1 MKTSKEIK
9 TAILVLLGILL
20 FIFIFNYLK
29 GENLLSS
36 SRKITAIY
44 SNVEGLAISSAVTI
58 NGHKVGRVQD
68 IRFTDDNSGMLEVSM
83 LIDSDFNFSKN
94 SIAELYESGLIGG
107 KAISIIP
114 AFDGSANT
122 ISGDVL
128 KSKIKPGLTELVNQ
142 RLTPLQEK
150 IESVMVSADHLLN
163 NVNSIF
169 DEKTKSDIKGSIS
182 QLEQTISSFEKTS
195 NSLQNLL
202 ETNKNAINNSIGN
215 FSDISDDLSIVTDK
229 LSKSDFEQTIN
240 ELKYSLNSFNSLLSD
255 LDNGEGSLGKLFN
268 DEGLYNNLEASLGQL
283 ESLLEDMKL
292 NPKRYVHFSLFGKK
306 INNMSRKTLIRILI
320 QINNKDLCI

>member
-9 TAILVLLGILL
+9 TAVLVLSGILL

-58 NGHKVGRVQD
+58 NGHKVGKVQD
-68 IRFTDDNSGMLEVSM
+68 IRFTDDKSGMLEVSM

-114 AFDGSANT
+114 AFDGSSN
-122 ISGDVL
+122 IVSGDVL

-150 IESVMVSADHLLN
+150 IESVMVSADLLLN

-215 FSDISDDLSIVTDK
+215 FSDISDDLSIVTEK

-240 ELKYSLNSFNSLLSD
+240 ELKFSLNNFNSLLSG
-255 LDNGEGSLGKLFN
+255 LDSGEGSLGKLFN

-306 INNMSRKTLIRILI
+306 NKQYIKRDINKNTDS
-320 QINNKDLCI
+320 NK

>member
-9 TAILVLLGILL
+9 TAVLVLSGILL

-58 NGHKVGRVQD
+58 NGHKVGKVQD
-68 IRFTDDNSGMLEVSM
+68 IRFTDDKSGMLEVSM

-107 KAISIIP
+107 KAISIVP

-122 ISGDVL
+122 VSGDVL

-150 IESVMVSADHLLN
+150 IESVMVSADLLLN

-215 FSDISDDLSIVTDK
+215 ISDISDDLSIVTDK

-240 ELKYSLNSFNSLLSD
+240 ELKFSLNNFNSLLSG
-255 LDNGEGSLGKLFN
+255 LDSGEGSLGKLFN

-306 INNMSRKTLIRILI
+306 NKQYVEKDINKNTDS
-320 QINNKDLCI
+320 NK

>member
-9 TAILVLLGILL
+9 TAVLVLSGILL

-58 NGHKVGRVQD
+58 NGHKVGKVQD
-68 IRFTDDNSGMLEVSM
+68 IRFTDDKSGMLEVSM

-114 AFDGSANT
+114 AFDGSSNT
-122 ISGDVL
+122 VSGDVL

-150 IESVMVSADHLLN
+150 IESVMVSADLLLN

-215 FSDISDDLSIVTDK
+215 ISDISDDLSVVTDK

-240 ELKYSLNSFNSLLSD
+240 ELKFSLNNFNSLLSG

-306 INNMSRKTLIRILI
+306 NKQYIERDINKNTDS
-320 QINNKDLCI
+320 NK

>member
-9 TAILVLLGILL
+9 TAVLVLSGILL

-58 NGHKVGRVQD
+58 NGHKVGKVQD
-68 IRFTDDNSGMLEVSM
+68 IRFTDDKSGMLEVSM
-83 LIDSDFNFSKN
+83 LVDSDFNFSKN

-122 ISGDVL
+122 VSGDVL

-150 IESVMVSADHLLN
+150 IESVMVSADLLLN

-182 QLEQTISSFEKTS
+182 QIEQTISSFEKTS

-202 ETNKNAINNSIGN
+202 ETNKNAINNSIAN
-215 FSDISDDLSIVTDK
+215 ISDISDDLSIVTDK
-229 LSKSDFEQTIN
+229 LSKSDFEQTIG
-240 ELKYSLNSFNSLLSD
+240 ELKFSLNNFNSLLSG
-255 LDNGEGSLGKLFN
+255 LDSGEGSLGKLFN

-306 INNMSRKTLIRILI
+306 NKQYIERDINKNTDS
-320 QINNKDLCI
+320 NK

>member
-9 TAILVLLGILL
+9 TAVLVLSGILL

-58 NGHKVGRVQD
+58 NGHKVGKVQD
-68 IRFTDDNSGMLEVSM
+68 IRFTDDKSGMLEVSM

-122 ISGDVL
+122 VSGDVL

-150 IESVMVSADHLLN
+150 IESVMVSADLLLN

-215 FSDISDDLSIVTDK
+215 ISDISDDLSIVTNK

-240 ELKYSLNSFNSLLSD
+240 ELKFSLNNFNSLLSG
-255 LDNGEGSLGKLFN
+255 LDIGKGSLGKLFN

-306 INNMSRKTLIRILI
+306 NKQYTERDINKNTDS
-320 QINNKDLCI
+320 NK

>member
-9 TAILVLLGILL
+9 TAVLVLLGILL

-58 NGHKVGRVQD
+58 NGHKVGKVQD
-68 IRFTDDNSGMLEVSM
+68 IRFTDDKSGMLEVSM

-107 KAISIIP
+107 KAISIVP

-122 ISGDVL
+122 VSGDVL

-150 IESVMVSADHLLN
+150 IESVMVSADLLLN

-169 DEKTKSDIKGSIS
+169 DEKTKYKIKGNIS

-195 NSLQNLL
+195 NFIQNLL
-202 ETNKNAINNSIGN
+202 ESNKNLINNSIAN
-215 FSDISDDLSIVTDK
+215 FSDISDDLSIVTEK

-240 ELKYSLNSFNSLLSD
+240 ELKFSLNNFNSLLSD
-255 LDNGEGSLGKLFN
+255 LDRGEGSLGKLFN

-306 INNMSRKTLIRILI
+306 NRQYVKRDINKNTDS
-320 QINNKDLCI
+320 NK

>member
-1 MKTSKEIK
+1 
-9 TAILVLLGILL
+9 
-20 FIFIFNYLK
+20 
-29 GENLLSS
+29 
-36 SRKITAIY
+36 
-44 SNVEGLAISSAVTI
+44 
-58 NGHKVGRVQD
+58 
-68 IRFTDDNSGMLEVSM
+68 M

-122 ISGDVL
+122 VSGDVL

-150 IESVMVSADHLLN
+150 IESVMVSADLLLN

-215 FSDISDDLSIVTDK
+215 ISDISDDLSVVTDK

-240 ELKYSLNSFNSLLSD
+240 ELKFSLNNFNSLLSG

-306 INNMSRKTLIRILI
+306 NKQYIERDINKNTDS
-320 QINNKDLCI
+320 NK

>member
-1 MKTSKEIK
+1 LKTSKEIK
-9 TAILVLLGILL
+9 TAVLVLSGILL

-58 NGHKVGRVQD
+58 NGHKVGKVQD
-68 IRFTDDNSGMLEVSM
+68 IRFTDDKSGMLEVSM

-122 ISGDVL
+122 VSGDVL

-150 IESVMVSADHLLN
+150 IESVMVSADLLLN

-215 FSDISDDLSIVTDK
+215 FSDISDDLSIVTEK

-240 ELKYSLNSFNSLLSD
+240 ELKFSLNNFNSLLSG
-255 LDNGEGSLGKLFN
+255 LDSGEGSLGKLFN

-306 INNMSRKTLIRILI
+306 NKQYIERDINKNTDS
-320 QINNKDLCI
+320 NK

>member
-9 TAILVLLGILL
+9 TAVLVLSGILL
-20 FIFIFNYLK
+20 FFFIFNYLK

-58 NGHKVGRVQD
+58 NGHKVGKVQD
-68 IRFTDDNSGMLEVSM
+68 IRFTDDKSGMLEVSM

-107 KAISIIP
+107 KAISIVP

-122 ISGDVL
+122 VSGDVL

-169 DEKTKSDIKGSIS
+169 DEKTKSEIKGSIS

-215 FSDISDDLSIVTDK
+215 ISDISDDLSIVTDK

-240 ELKYSLNSFNSLLSD
+240 ELKFSLNNFNSLLSG
-255 LDNGEGSLGKLFN
+255 LDSGEGSLGKLFN

-306 INNMSRKTLIRILI
+306 NKQYIERDINKNTDS
-320 QINNKDLCI
+320 NK

>member
-1 MKTSKEIK
+1 LKTSKEIK
-9 TAILVLLGILL
+9 TAVLVLSGILL

-58 NGHKVGRVQD
+58 NGHKVGKVQD
-68 IRFTDDNSGMLEVSM
+68 IRFTDDKSGMLEVSM

-122 ISGDVL
+122 VSGDVL

-150 IESVMVSADHLLN
+150 IESVMVSADLLLN

-240 ELKYSLNSFNSLLSD
+240 ELKFSLNNFNSLLSG
-255 LDNGEGSLGKLFN
+255 LDSGEGSLGKLFN

-306 INNMSRKTLIRILI
+306 NKQYIERDINKNTDS
-320 QINNKDLCI
+320 NK

>member
-1 MKTSKEIK
+1 LKTSKEIK
-9 TAILVLLGILL
+9 TAVLVLSGILL

-58 NGHKVGRVQD
+58 NGHKVGKVQD
-68 IRFTDDNSGMLEVSM
+68 IRFTDDKSGALEVTM

-122 ISGDVL
+122 VSGDVL

-150 IESVMVSADHLLN
+150 IESVMVSADLLLN

-169 DEKTKSDIKGSIS
+169 DEKTKSEIKGSIS

-240 ELKYSLNSFNSLLSD
+240 ELKFSLNNFNSLLSD
-255 LDNGEGSLGKLFN
+255 LDRGEGSLGKLFN

-306 INNMSRKTLIRILI
+306 NKQYIERDINKNTDS
-320 QINNKDLCI
+320 NK